1 MNGNGTLVGGIEY
14 LEPAGR
20 AAARFTYVFWGVWG
34 RRLAEGIDDGAKK
47 RCEPAL
53 SASSPVDLKRER
65 ERETGEKTQ
74 YASCR
79 ERTHGTEDVTS
90 GPCKSAMTP
99 YAISFAS
106 GLGNMPVWRT
116 GQASRPVANLVRQI
130 L

>member
-1 MNGNGTLVGGIEY
+1 MGLLWAASSTLSR
-14 LEPAGR
+14 PAGR
-20 AAARFTYVFWGVWG
+20 RHASRMFFWGVWG

-65 ERETGEKTQ
+65 ARGEKTQ

-116 GQASRPVANLVRQI
+116 EQASRPVANLVRQI